1 MRPTIYLLTRKE
13 DNLIKVGKTGRGNV
27 QRRLEEYSELHDLD
41 GFFIRRTWNLPT
53 LALMDY
59 AEIEAHRALD
69 KYQYSHNGVAR
80 ELFRIDVEKAE
91 EIVGAAVYQVL
102 AQMTGG
108 VEDNIRPRV
117 GSYAELKARQR
128 VGSSNLFGDVLAG
141 ILFLLILSSFLFSG
155 ILMLLSGSITGI
167 IVGAIFASGSVW
179 FGFICIGDFFT
190 RNRKRFRIKKSK
202 ERMR

>member
-102 AQMTGG
+102 AQMT
-108 VEDNIRPRV
+108 
-117 GSYAELKARQR
+117 
-128 VGSSNLFGDVLAG
+128 
-141 ILFLLILSSFLFSG
+141 
-155 ILMLLSGSITGI
+155 
-167 IVGAIFASGSVW
+167 
-179 FGFICIGDFFT
+179 
-190 RNRKRFRIKKSK
+190 
-202 ERMR
+202 